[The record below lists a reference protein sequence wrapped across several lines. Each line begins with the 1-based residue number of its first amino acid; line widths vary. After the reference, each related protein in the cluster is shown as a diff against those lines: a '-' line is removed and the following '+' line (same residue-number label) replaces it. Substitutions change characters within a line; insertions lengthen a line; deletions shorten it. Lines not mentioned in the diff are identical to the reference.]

1 MFSNEII
8 FIHKNKT
15 LNNNGE
21 NLSVDNRVDER
32 KLEDI
37 VDKVLRG
44 EIKLHQLDQLL
55 KSSNLATL
63 VRRRFIER
71 KIGSQLPSLAST
83 IIDFDEIVGRNIE
96 NPIGAVQ
103 VPVGIIGPLKING
116 EYAKGEFYVPLAT
129 TEGALVA
136 SVSRGAKAIT
146 LSGGAKT
153 RILYDGMTRAPL
165 LWTPSVEEALRLVEW
180 VKQSFN
186 EIKAVAESTT
196 RHGKL
201 VDIKPYIT
209 GNNVWLRF
217 IYTTGDAMGMN
228 MATIATDKACNYI
241 EENFPGTVK
250 CLALSGNMCV
260 DKKPAIINMLEGR
273 GKTIVAETII
283 SREIA
288 LKVLKAEPELIHDI
302 NTRKNLLGSARA
314 GAIAYNAHFANII
327 AAIFIATG
335 QDVAQVVE
343 SSMGYTWTEITSNG
357 DLYISVTLPSLEV
370 GTVGGGTRLPTQ
382 REALRIL
389 GVEGG
394 GDPPGTNARKFAEII
409 AATVLAGELNLLAAL
424 AAKQLARAH
433 IALGRG
439 KKNKEKHS

>member
-15 LNNNGE
+15 LNNNFGE
-21 NLSVDNRVDER
+21 NLSIDNKVDE

-55 KSSNLATL
+55 KNSNLATL

-116 EYAKGEFYVPLAT
+116 EYAEGEFYVPLAT

-146 LSGGAKT
+146 LSGGAKA

-165 LWTPSVEEALRLVEW
+165 LWTSSVEEALRLVEW
-180 VKQSFN
+180 VKQNFN

-273 GKTIVAETII
+273 GKIVVAEAVIPRRIT
-283 SREIA
+283 

-424 AAKQLARAH
+424 AARQLARAH
-433 IALGRG
+433 MNLGRG
-439 KKNKEKHS
+439 SKNKEKHS